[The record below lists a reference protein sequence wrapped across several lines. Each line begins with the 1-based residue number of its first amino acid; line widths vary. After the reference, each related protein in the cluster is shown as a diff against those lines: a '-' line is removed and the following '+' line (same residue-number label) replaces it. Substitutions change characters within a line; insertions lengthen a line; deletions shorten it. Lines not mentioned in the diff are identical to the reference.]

1 MIIEATESREFIER
15 DELREKRKNINT
27 FDDLVAFLKDIEEN
41 YGDGYGEAPRS
52 MAQACVAV
60 GAYFSNVY
68 GITGFQA
75 SFVMWDFIRDWAF
88 NDNECG
94 LKLVDYDDMLYP
106 QYEYNFEKVI
116 SAETWEALQK
126 TAKAKLDEEDGFVCG
141 SVRNHWQSI
150 VDGHVP
156 FGYVVKED

>member
-1 MIIEATESREFIER
+1 
-15 DELREKRKNINT
+15 
-27 FDDLVAFLKDIEEN
+27 
-41 YGDGYGEAPRS
+41 
-52 MAQACVAV
+52 
-60 GAYFSNVY
+60 
-68 GITGFQA
+68 
-75 SFVMWDFIRDWAF
+75 MWDFIRDWAF

-126 TAKAKLDEEDGFVCG
+126 TAKAKLDEDDGFVCG

-156 FGYVVKED
+156 FGYVVEED